1 LEQEWL
7 QLIQI
12 EREIEKRRNQL
23 RETEA
28 GNQRD
33 PDLDDLPLDE
43 ADEDIAKQ
51 NEHLEDRDLE
61 WVNSIFNAFPN
72 PTFYRQNS
80 NQLKLKSIT
89 AKDALTRARTSQTPP
104 PKFNKNFNQNSTS
117 LSPRK
122 NTTSYF
128 SNTDDEGDSDLGD
141 YFSDDEEEDTEIG
154 ELGDYFSDNEE
165 DDTEIYQNSKS
176 EDNFQSNTTVLNSK
190 ERLPLSQTA
199 FSDWNPVISSLE
211 TFEEA

>member
-1 LEQEWL
+1 MSLPKIDKKESLAVSRIRSGTKNQDLEQEWL

-43 ADEDIAKQ
+43 EDEDIAKQ
-51 NEHLEDRDLE
+51 NERLEDGDLE

-80 NQLKLKSIT
+80 NQPKLKSIT
-89 AKDALTRARTSQTPP
+89 AKDALTRVHITNAAA
-104 PKFNKNFNQNSTS
+104 K
-117 LSPRK
+117 
-122 NTTSYF
+122 
-128 SNTDDEGDSDLGD
+128 
-141 YFSDDEEEDTEIG
+141 I
-154 ELGDYFSDNEE
+154 
-165 DDTEIYQNSKS
+165 
-176 EDNFQSNTTVLNSK
+176 
-190 ERLPLSQTA
+190 
-199 FSDWNPVISSLE
+199 
-211 TFEEA
+211 